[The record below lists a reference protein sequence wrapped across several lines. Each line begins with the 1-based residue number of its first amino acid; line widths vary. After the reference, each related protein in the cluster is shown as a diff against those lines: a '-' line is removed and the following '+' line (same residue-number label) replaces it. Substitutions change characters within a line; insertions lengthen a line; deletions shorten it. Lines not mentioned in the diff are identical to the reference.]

1 MKRSYLILILVF
13 LIPIVI
19 VLVYLS
25 GYSDKK
31 DMVITDF
38 SRQQIFEMTTSDKPS
53 FFNRPYVVGVQ
64 ITIKGAIQG
73 NIAVDGGNCGGTL
86 TGQIDTLFKND
97 WYSPK
102 ATLRITSLDDV
113 KGKVVVSFKFLKI

>member
-73 NIAVDGGNCGGTL
+73 NIIVDGGTTVGDGN
-86 TGQIDTLFKND
+86 
-97 WYSPK
+97 
-102 ATLRITSLDDV
+102 
-113 KGKVVVSFKFLKI
+113 